1 MSVWFRSLKESNPI
15 RDEIYK
21 FGEKNICE
29 SLIYSFIINVRD
41 SQRAKA
47 FKYIEWTY
55 VYTLFVIV
63 PLAW

>member
-1 MSVWFRSLKESNPI
+1 M
-15 RDEIYK
+15 YK

-29 SLIYSFIINVRD
+29 SLIYSLIVNVRD

-47 FKYIEWTY
+47 CKDIEWTY